1 MARLEYAMALLLL
14 DIGNTN
20 IKIGLHRRDSG
31 LSSYVLPTPRSTT
44 SDQLGLDLVAV
55 LAREELKPEGLEAIL
70 AVSVVPPVNP
80 LLRQACNRFLGKTP
94 RFVPEDIPVPLENR
108 YERPEQVGADRL
120 VAAYAA
126 RRAATTHCVV
136 SVDFGT
142 ATTFDVVRGTSYL
155 GGLICPG
162 VLSSA
167 RALAQDTAKLPQ
179 IDLEPESLKLSI
191 GRSTVESLNQGLLF
205 GFAALVEGI
214 LDRLENHLGEPVSV
228 VATGG
233 FAAQLARVCPAIANV
248 KSELLLEGL
257 HLVYEEAAARTSRRK
272 P

>member
-1 MARLEYAMALLLL
+1 MALLLF

-20 IKIGLHRRDSG
+20 IKIGLYRRESG
-31 LSSYVLPTPRSTT
+31 LSSYVLPTPRSSTA
-44 SDQLGLDLVAV
+44 DQLGLDLAAL
-55 LAREELKPEGLEAIL
+55 LAREALAPDSLDAIL
-70 AVSVVPPVNP
+70 AISVVPPVNP
-80 LLRQACNRFLGKTP
+80 MLRQACNRFIGRPLH
-94 RFVPEDIPVPLENR
+94 FVPEDIPVPLANL

-126 RRAATTHCVV
+126 RRAASTHCVV

-142 ATTFDVVRGTSYL
+142 ATTFDVVRGQSYL

-205 GFAALVEGI
+205 GFASLVEGI
-214 LDRLENHLGEPVSV
+214 LDRLEDHLGEPVTVIS
-228 VATGG
+228 TGG
-233 FAAQLARVCPAIANV
+233 FAPQLARVCPAIANV
-248 KSELLLEGL
+248 RPELLLDGL
-257 HLVYEEAAARTSRRK
+257 RLVYEEVAAPAARRRT
-272 P
+272 

>member
-1 MARLEYAMALLLL
+1 MALILF
-14 DIGNTN
+14 DVGNTN
-20 IKIGLHRRDSG
+20 IKIGLNRKGSG
-31 LSSYVLPTPRSTT
+31 LASYVLPTPRSSTA
-44 SDQLGLDLVAV
+44 DQLGLDLAAL
-55 LAREELKPEGLEAIL
+55 LAREGVEPSSLSDIL

-80 LLRQACNRFLGKTP
+80 LLRQACNRFLGIAP

-126 RRAATTHCVV
+126 RRAASTHCVV

-142 ATTFDVVRGTSYL
+142 ATTFDVVRGSSYL

-205 GFAALVEGI
+205 GFASMVEGI
-214 LDRLENHLGEPVSV
+214 LDRVENHLGEPVTV

-233 FAAQLARVCPAIANV
+233 FAAQLSRVCPAIANV
-248 KSELLLEGL
+248 RPELLLEGL
-257 HLVYEEAAARTSRRK
+257 LLVYEEYARTGKGRRLQ

>member
-1 MARLEYAMALLLL
+1 MALLFF
-14 DIGNTN
+14 DVGNTN
-20 IKIGLHRRDSG
+20 IKIGLYRRQSG
-31 LSSYVLPTPRSTT
+31 LASYVLPTPRGATP
-44 SDQLGLDLVAV
+44 DQLGFDL
-55 LAREELKPEGLEAIL
+55 LAILGREGLAPEDLKDIL
-70 AVSVVPPVNP
+70 AVSVVPPVEP
-80 LLRQACNRFLGKTP
+80 MLRQACNRFLGRTP
-94 RFVPEDIPVPLENR
+94 LLVPDDIAVPMENR

-126 RRAATTHCVV
+126 RRLTNNHCVV

-142 ATTFDVVRGTSYL
+142 ATTFDVVRGSSYL

-179 IDLEPESLKLSI
+179 IDLEPKSLKLSI

-205 GFAALVEGI
+205 GFASLVEGI
-214 LDRLENHLGEPVSV
+214 LDRLETYLGEPIAV

-233 FAAQLARVCPAIANV
+233 FAHQLARVCPAIANV
-248 KSELLLEGL
+248 QPELLLDGL
-257 HLVYEEAAARTSRRK
+257 RLVYEEHTASKAVSPT
-272 P
+272 

>member
-1 MARLEYAMALLLL
+1 MALLLF
-14 DIGNTN
+14 DAGNTN
-20 IKIGLHRRDSG
+20 IKIGLHRPGAG
-31 LSSYVLPTPRSTT
+31 LSSYVLPTPRSSTA
-44 SDQLGLDLVAV
+44 DQLGLDLAAI
-55 LAREELKPEGLEAIL
+55 LAREGLDPSGLQAIL

-80 LLRQACNRFLGKTP
+80 MLRQACNRFLGQP
-94 RFVPEDIPVPLENR
+94 PLFVPEDVPVPLENR

-120 VAAYAA
+120 VAAFAA
-126 RRAATTHCVV
+126 RRSAGTHCVV

-142 ATTFDVVRGTSYL
+142 ATTFDVVRGEAYL

-179 IDLEPESLKLSI
+179 IDLEPESLKLSV

-205 GFAALVEGI
+205 GFASMVEGM
-214 LDRLENHLGEPVSV
+214 LDRLEDFLGEPATV

-233 FAAQLARVCPAIANV
+233 FAAQLSRVCPAIANV
-248 KSELLLEGL
+248 RPELLLDGL
-257 HLVYEEAAARTSRRK
+257 RLVYEEAAGVRPRRRHR
-272 P
+272 

>member
-1 MARLEYAMALLLL
+1 MALLFF
-14 DIGNTN
+14 DVGNTN
-20 IKIGLHRRDSG
+20 IKIGLHRREAG
-31 LSSYVLPTPRSTT
+31 LSSYVLPTPRSSTA
-44 SDQLGLDLVAV
+44 DQLGLDLAAL
-55 LAREELKPEGLEAIL
+55 LAREGLDPAALDAIL

-80 LLRQACNRFLGKTP
+80 MLRQACNRFLGKVP
-94 RFVPEDIPVPLENR
+94 RFVPEDVPVPLENR

-126 RRAATTHCVV
+126 RRAASTHCVV

-142 ATTFDVVRGTSYL
+142 ATTFDVVRGSSYL

-179 IDLEPESLKLSI
+179 IDLEPESLKLCI

-205 GFAALVEGI
+205 GFASMVEGI
-214 LDRLENHLGEPVSV
+214 LDRLEDHLGEPITVI
-228 VATGG
+228 ATGG
-233 FAAQLARVCPAIANV
+233 FAAQLARVCPAISNV
-248 KSELLLEGL
+248 RPELLLEGL
-257 HLVYEEAAARTSRRK
+257 RLVYEESTAGKNGRNQPS
-272 P
+272 

>member
-1 MARLEYAMALLLL
+1 MALLLF
-14 DIGNTN
+14 DVGNTN
-20 IKIGLHRRDSG
+20 IKFGLYRPDAG
-31 LSSYVLPTPRSTT
+31 LASYVLPTPRSSTA
-44 SDQLGLDLVAV
+44 DQLGLDF
-55 LAREELKPEGLEAIL
+55 LALIRLEGVNPDDLSAIL

-80 LLRQACNRFLGKTP
+80 MLRQACKRFLGRDP
-94 RFVPEDIPVPLENR
+94 LFVPDDIPVPLENR

-120 VAAYAA
+120 VASYAA
-126 RRAATTHCVV
+126 RRYTKAHCVV

-179 IDLEPESLKLSI
+179 IDLEPKSLTLSI
-191 GRSTVESLNQGLLF
+191 GRNTEESLNQGLLF
-205 GFAALVEGI
+205 GFSSMVEGI
-214 LDRLENHLGEPVSV
+214 LDRLENHLGEPIAV

-233 FAAQLARVCPAIANV
+233 FASRLARVCPAISNV
-248 KSELLLEGL
+248 RPELLLDGL
-257 HLVYEEAAARTSRRK
+257 RFVYEGNVAAK
-272 P
+272 PRAPQS

>member
-1 MARLEYAMALLLL
+1 MALLLF

-20 IKIGLHRRDSG
+20 IKIGIHGKQSG
-31 LSSYVLPTPRSTT
+31 LSSYVLPTPRSSTA
-44 SDQLGLDLVAV
+44 DQLGMDLAAL
-55 LAREELKPEGLEAIL
+55 LAREGLDPSQLEDIL

-80 LLRQACNRFLGKTP
+80 MLRQACNRFLGQSP
-94 RFVPEDIPVPLENR
+94 RFVPEDIPVPLENL

-126 RRAATTHCVV
+126 RHAATSHCVV

-205 GFAALVEGI
+205 GFASLVEGI
-214 LDRLENHLGEPVSV
+214 LDRLENHLGAPITV

-233 FAAQLARVCPAIANV
+233 FAPQLARVCPAISNV
-248 KSELLLEGL
+248 RPELLLEGL
-257 HLVYEEAAARTSRRK
+257 RLVYEGAAARKPRR
-272 P
+272 PS

>member
-1 MARLEYAMALLLL
+1 MALLLF

-20 IKIGLHRRDSG
+20 IKIGLFRRESG
-31 LSSYVLPTPRSTT
+31 LSSYALPTPRTST
-44 SDQLGLDLVAV
+44 SDQLGLYLSAL
-55 LAREELKPEGLEAIL
+55 LAREALDTGQLEAIL

-80 LLRQACNRFLGKTP
+80 LLRQACNRFMGQVP

-126 RRAATTHCVV
+126 RRAASTHCVV

-205 GFAALVEGI
+205 GFASLVEGI
-214 LDRLENHLGEPVSV
+214 LDRLEDHLGEPATVM
-228 VATGG
+228 ATGG
-233 FAAQLARVCPAIANV
+233 FAQQLARVCPAIANV
-248 KSELLLEGL
+248 RPELLLDGL
-257 HLVYEEAAARTSRRK
+257 RLVYEESAARKNSARRT
-272 P
+272 

>member
-1 MARLEYAMALLLL
+1 MALLLF
-14 DIGNTN
+14 DICNTN
-20 IKIGLHRRDSG
+20 IKIGLYRGESG
-31 LSSYVLPTPRSTT
+31 LSSYVLPTPRSSTA
-44 SDQLGLDLVAV
+44 DQLGMDLAAL
-55 LAREELKPEGLEAIL
+55 LAREGLAPERLDAIL

-80 LLRQACNRFLGKTP
+80 MLRQACNRFLGRVP
-94 RFVPEDIPVPLENR
+94 RFVPEDVPVPLENR

-126 RRAATTHCVV
+126 RRCATSHCVV

-142 ATTFDVVRGTSYL
+142 ATTFDVVRGSSYL

-179 IDLEPESLKLSI
+179 IDLEPQSLKLSI

-205 GFAALVEGI
+205 GFASMVEGI
-214 LDRLENHLGEPVSV
+214 LDRLEDHMGEPVTV

-233 FAAQLARVCPAIANV
+233 FAQQLARVCPAIANV
-248 KSELLLEGL
+248 RPELLLDGL
-257 HLVYEEAAARTSRRK
+257 RLVYEEAAANEKRRSL
-272 P
+272 

>member
-1 MARLEYAMALLLL
+1 MALLLF

-20 IKIGLHRRDSG
+20 IKTGLFREGGG
-31 LSSYVLPTPRSTT
+31 LSSYVLPTPRSSTA
-44 SDQLGLDLVAV
+44 DQLGLDLAAL
-55 LAREELKPEGLEAIL
+55 LAREGQDPAGLTDIL

-80 LLRQACNRFLGKTP
+80 MLRQACNRFLGRP
-94 RFVPEDIPVPLENR
+94 LRFVPEDLPVPLQNR

-126 RRAATTHCVV
+126 RRSATSHCVV

-142 ATTFDVVRGTSYL
+142 ATTFDVVRGSSYL

-205 GFAALVEGI
+205 GFAAMVEGI
-214 LDRLENHLGEPVSV
+214 LDRLEDHLGEPITV

-233 FAAQLARVCPAIANV
+233 FAPQLSRVCPAIANV
-248 KSELLLEGL
+248 RPELVLDGL
-257 HLVYEEAAARTSRRK
+257 RLVYEESAGRTDRRQ
-272 P
+272 PAS

>member
-1 MARLEYAMALLLL
+1 MALLLF

-20 IKIGLHRRDSG
+20 IKIGLYRGQSG
-31 LSSYVLPTPRSTT
+31 LSSYVLPTPRSSTA
-44 SDQLGLDLVAV
+44 DQLGLDLAAL
-55 LAREELKPEGLEAIL
+55 LAREGMAPERLDAIL

-80 LLRQACNRFLGKTP
+80 MLRQACNRFLGQAP
-94 RFVPEDIPVPLENR
+94 RFVPEDVPVPLENR

-126 RRAATTHCVV
+126 RRSATSHCVV

-142 ATTFDVVRGTSYL
+142 ATTFDVVRGSSYL

-167 RALAQDTAKLPQ
+167 RALAHDTAKLPQ
-179 IDLEPESLKLSI
+179 IDLEPQSLKLSI

-205 GFAALVEGI
+205 GFASLVEGI
-214 LDRLENHLGEPVSV
+214 LDRLEGHMGEPVTV

-233 FAAQLARVCPAIANV
+233 FAPQLARVCPAIANV
-248 KSELLLEGL
+248 RPELLLDGL
-257 HLVYEEAAARTSRRK
+257 RLVYEEAAANEIRR
-272 P
+272 PQ